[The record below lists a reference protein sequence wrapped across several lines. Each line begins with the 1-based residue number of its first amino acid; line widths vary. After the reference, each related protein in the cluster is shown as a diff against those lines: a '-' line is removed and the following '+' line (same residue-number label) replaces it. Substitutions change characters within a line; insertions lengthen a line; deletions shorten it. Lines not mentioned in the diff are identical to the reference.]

1 MWYGVLR
8 VVCVYDI
15 RFACTSGGVCACGV
29 CAHGGAACVMVCV
42 GVCGV
47 VSVCGG
53 CIVACVCWC
62 VHAMR
67 MVGTV

>member
-1 MWYGVLR
+1 MVCCVWCVCMTYGLR
-8 VVCVYDI
+8 VRRVVSV
-15 RFACTSGGVCACGV
+15 RV
-29 CAHGGAACVMVCV
+29 ACVRMVGRRVTVCV